1 MTKSQTTK
9 IQLRLRFACASNV
22 VVVAAAYLV
31 AADVVVVVADVVVV
45 VANVVETVN
54 LVPSALYISK
64 SELLGNILWA
74 IRLMHIDISTRLRQG
89 FFCKKYQGIKVS
101 FFKKTRNNSKNFFS
115 ETFNRNRE
123 LTFLNKGKN
132 YWTNF

>member
-31 AADVVVVVADVVVV
+31 AADVVVVVADVVVPN
-45 VANVVETVN
+45 AVETVN
-54 LVPSALYISK
+54 LVPSALNITK

-89 FFCKKYQGIKVS
+89 FLQKNT
-101 FFKKTRNNSKNFFS
+101 KTLK
-115 ETFNRNRE
+115 
-123 LTFLNKGKN
+123 FL
-132 YWTNF
+132 F